1 MPQLLPFNFVN
12 QATSVALVLG
22 VIVMVSCVYLLPPMH
37 QLWVTRL
44 YVTKL

>member
-1 MPQLLPFNFVN
+1 MPQQVPFYFVN
-12 QATSVALVLG
+12 QATALVVMLG
-22 VIVMVSCVYLLPPMH
+22 FIVYVFSVYVMPPML

>member
-1 MPQLLPFNFVN
+1 MPQQVPFFFVN
-12 QATSVALVLG
+12 QATAVALMLG
-22 VIVMVSCVYLLPPMH
+22 FVVYVFSVYVMPPLL